1 MSGRYHWRRINHR
14 LGMVSMQKLRV
25 LGLGLL
31 IVTAGCA
38 DDRQVV
44 GDATGGLPSSTGGQ
58 TGTHLSAGGN
68 SAGTGSGLGGT
79 RATSSAGATSLA
91 GSGGNSAAAGSGSGG
106 APTSGG
112 SAGTSL
118 AGSGGNSGGPG
129 SGLGGTKA
137 TGGVGGKTT
146 AGSGGTKA
154 TGGTAG
160 AAGTIADETCTAGPV
175 QLLVTTSTPSAYC
188 LESCGGFISI
198 LTSDNQPFVSL
209 NADPCTLQPL
219 CSTCSAP
226 ICTDRYCGP
235 VVMSR
240 SSAGANWQGEYNEAS
255 TCGQNVA
262 CSHGRCITSGHYIA
276 RFCATLASSSGT
288 CDASATRTCV
298 DAPFDFPTTTTV
310 QAVLPAIGAAGGTS
324 VGGASSTS
332 TGGRTGTGG
341 TVGSGG
347 TAATGGALG
356 SGGSTSTGTAAG
368 GVCNSGCTQRNTS
381 TDSSYC
387 ATPNATLT
395 CMGPF
400 PSNLDAIM
408 TANGCTNIPIGSIAY
423 CCPTAILTQCQ

>member
-1 MSGRYHWRRINHR
+1 
-14 LGMVSMQKLRV
+14 MQKLRV

-79 RATSSAGATSLA
+79 RATSGAGATSLA
-91 GSGGNSAAAGSGSGG
+91 GSGGNSGG
-106 APTSGG
+106 A
-112 SAGTSL
+112 
-118 AGSGGNSGGPG
+118 G
-129 SGLGGTKA
+129 SGLGGTAA

-160 AAGTIADETCTAGPV
+160 AAGTVADETCTAGPV

-188 LESCGGFISI
+188 LEGCGGFLSI
-198 LTSDNQPFVSL
+198 LTSDNQPFASL
-209 NADPCTLQPL
+209 STDPCTQTPL
-219 CSTCSAP
+219 CSTCSVP
-226 ICTDRYCGP
+226 TCTDLYCGP

-240 SSAGANWQGEYNEAS
+240 SSAGANWQGEYHEAS

-324 VGGASSTS
+324 AGGASGTS

-341 TVGSGG
+341 TGGIVGSGG
-347 TAATGGALG
+347 TVATGGTIGSAGGTVGSGGTQATGGTLA
-356 SGGSTSTGTAAG
+356 SGGSTSTGAAGAG
-368 GVCNSGCTQRNTS
+368 GVCNSGCVQEGTS
-381 TDSSYC
+381 TDSTWC
-387 ATPNATLT
+387 ATPNATLV
-395 CMGPF
+395 CWGPF
-400 PSNLDAIM
+400 PSNLSDIM
-408 TANGCTNIPIGSIAY
+408 TANGCVNEATGAVRY